1 MTLSHLLHLTCNS
14 AAAMHDRGNL
24 EMSLLQCSWASVYKR
39 ACFSIGGYAQVPATA
54 AVHEICDLKI
64 KQQAFV
70 WTTVTDWLTVGGQ
83 QEVGCILLRK
93 PSDFVDLL
101 LNLQTLQV
109 VKLWFVALE
118 CAVNI
123 VLSSTLRLALTL
135 WEKHWRKSTVRLTCF
150 LLTARA

>member
-1 MTLSHLLHLTCNS
+1 MQL
-14 AAAMHDRGNL
+14 ADG
-24 EMSLLQCSWASVYKR
+24 
-39 ACFSIGGYAQVPATA
+39 
-54 AVHEICDLKI
+54 
-64 KQQAFV
+64 
-70 WTTVTDWLTVGGQ
+70 LTVGGQ
-83 QEVGCILLRK
+83 QEVGCVLLRE

-101 LNLQTLQV
+101 LDLQTLQV

-135 WEKHWRKSTVRLTCF
+135 WEKHRSKSTVRLTCF